1 MERVGWVERSE
12 THHLVRQEAILMGF
26 VSLNPSYP
34 LSERRA
40 IRQGRLAPSK
50 GIAWDDN
57 RSLISSRVNTLWVSS
72 AWFLPCRSTRHSRA
86 MFLGF
91 SYGFSFGIQLAL
103 RSADNE

>member
-34 LSERRA
+34 AVGAPSYS
-40 IRQGRLAPSK
+40 QGRLAPSK

-57 RSLISSRVNTLWVSS
+57 RSLISRRVNI
-72 AWFLPCRSTRHSRA
+72 P
-86 MFLGF
+86 LGF
-91 SYGFSFGIQLAL
+91 PGMVFATYEHRAL
-103 RSADNE
+103 PRDVSGV

>member
-26 VSLNPSYP
+26 VSL
-34 LSERRA
+34 ERRA

-57 RSLISSRVNTLWVSS
+57 RSLISSRVNIPLG
-72 AWFLPCRSTRHSRA
+72 
-86 MFLGF
+86 FLGMVF
-91 SYGFSFGIQLAL
+91 ATYEHKAL
-103 RSADNE
+103 PRDVSGV

>member
-50 GIAWDDN
+50 GIAWNDN
-57 RSLISSRVNTLWVSS
+57 RSLISSRVNIPLG
-72 AWFLPCRSTRHSRA
+72 
-86 MFLGF
+86 FLGMVF
-91 SYGFSFGIQLAL
+91 ATYEHKAL
-103 RSADNE
+103 PRDVSGV

>member
-50 GIAWDDN
+50 GIACVDN
-57 RSLISSRVNTLWVSS
+57 RSLISSRVNIPLG
-72 AWFLPCRSTRHSRA
+72 
-86 MFLGF
+86 FLGMVF
-91 SYGFSFGIQLAL
+91 ATYEHKAL
-103 RSADNE
+103 PRDVSGV